1 MARPDLPR
9 SAQQAVCRSRHPGGY
24 RGRVSASTSAPSP
37 EPSTSPG
44 TVPET
49 VEAAGASFWEWFS
62 GWPLHILIILV
73 VGIVVLVLLRRVIG
87 HIAERIATG
96 AGTTTTDA
104 ASSSWRSY
112 FRRAPLVEDVIAI
125 ANPLANQRRA
135 QRSRTVGSVLRSTA
149 NVVVGTVMFLM
160 ILQEIGVNIAPL
172 VASAGVVGV
181 ALGFGAQSLVKD
193 FISGI
198 LLLTE
203 DQFGV
208 GDYVNLGMG
217 AEGTVEE
224 VQLRITR
231 VRSLDGTLWYVRN
244 GEILSAGNFTQQW
257 SRAIAEVRVP
267 VDADLDVVRAALGRA
282 ADTVHEDP
290 ELAGVLLEAPWVR
303 GVDAVTD
310 LSASLTLLAQV
321 RPGQQWE
328 VSRRLRQAAQAELRR
343 AGVLRRDE
351 TDRDGVAE
359 QQLGE

>member
-1 MARPDLPR
+1 MNAP
-9 SAQQAVCRSRHPGGY
+9 
-24 RGRVSASTSAPSP
+24 TSAPSP
-37 EPSTSPG
+37 EPSHSPS

-62 GWPLHILIILV
+62 GWPLHILLILV
-73 VGIVVLVLLRRVIG
+73 IGIVVLVLLRRVIG
-87 HIAERIATG
+87 HVTERIATG
-96 AGTTTTDA
+96 KGTTTTDRPRSETP
-104 ASSSWRSY
+104 SSPWRAY
-112 FRRAPLVEDVIAI
+112 FRRAPLVEDAIAM

-149 NVVVGTVMFLM
+149 NVVVGTIMILM

-198 LLLTE
+198 LLLVE

-224 VQLRITR
+224 VQLRITQ
-231 VRSLDGTLWYVRN
+231 VRGLDGTLWYVRN

-267 VDADLDVVRAALGRA
+267 VDADLGVVRAALGRA
-282 ADTVHEDP
+282 ADSVREDP
-290 ELAGVLLEAPWVR
+290 EVSHLLLEAPWVR

-310 LSASLTLLAQV
+310 FSASFTLLAQV
-321 RPGQQWE
+321 RPGEQWE
-328 VSRRLRQAAQAELRR
+328 VSRRLRQASQAELRE
-343 AGVLRRDE
+343 AGVLLRED
-351 TDRDGVAE
+351 VAE
-359 QQLGE
+359 AARGE